1 MKKYM
6 NKKTKM
12 VGVVVSQDIT
22 TTLKFADGAKLI
34 LTPASLRNHWIL
46 VDDDGHD
53 HITFAELCKCMKAWN
68 DTHNMKAEK
77 FAVIVYSQS
86 NFTTEYSE
94 ESRSYRVSNANDKFS
109 HRTSS
114 DSLLG
119 DCLDGTEDEVRLD
132 WYDWQIEYC
141 YFE

>member
-1 MKKYM
+1 MKKYR

-22 TTLKFADGAKLI
+22 TTLKFSDGAKLI
-34 LTPASLRNHWIL
+34 LTPASLRNHWEL
-46 VDDDGHD
+46 VDDGHD
-53 HITFAELCKCMKAWN
+53 HLTFIELCNHMRVWN
-68 DTHNMKAEK
+68 TTHNVNEAEK

-86 NFTTEYSE
+86 NFSTEYSE
-94 ESRSYRVSNANDKFS
+94 ESRSYRVSNANDRFS
-109 HRTSS
+109 NRISS
-114 DSLLG
+114 DALLG
-119 DCLDGTEDEVRLD
+119 DCLDGSEDEVRLD